1 MKTRK
6 LYFILFFISLLSS
19 SCDVPKTQ
27 GTDWEFNDQW
37 YKDGWDIVKKN
48 EFQRYITDST
58 NLTGLV
64 IAHRGKMVHA
74 YGDIQDNSY
83 IASCR
88 KSVLAMIYGKYVM
101 NGQIDLDKTLEDL
114 EIDDVT
120 KLLPAE
126 KKARVRD
133 LISARSGVF
142 LVGSNAGD
150 LREFA
155 PERGSVNPGDYWLY
169 SNWDFNLAGYIFE
182 KETGKNIYDEVE
194 KQLAIP
200 LEMQDWDRSL
210 QQKSGDTTISR
221 YLAYHMWFSTRDLA
235 RIGQLMLNRG
245 MWNGEQIISEEW
257 IQEITSQVTSSE
269 EINTNLPIMAEM
281 DYDKGYGYMWWLWE
295 NVPHANLEGAY
306 SAQGAWGQ
314 SITVYPEMD
323 VVLAFKTNSIYR
335 RGNSNDK
342 LNRLILKIA
351 RMYDA
356 EKGAITGRLYESFK
370 DKTIEEAIGDF
381 HETRKEYPD
390 LDLEYFMNTLGYEFL
405 VNEDY
410 QKALAVLK
418 LNVDEH
424 PESWNVYDSLAEG
437 YERTGDIR
445 NAIKYYERSLEIN
458 PGNSHGKERLKN
470 LRSKYLTV

>member
-1 MKTRK
+1 MKINK
-6 LYFILFFISLLSS
+6 LYFIPFLFPLLTIR
-19 SCDVPKTQ
+19 CDVQEPQ
-27 GTDWEFNDQW
+27 ATDWEFNDQW

-48 EFQRYITDST
+48 EFQRYIVDST

-64 IAHRGKMVHA
+64 IAHRGKLVHA

-101 NGQIDLDKTLEDL
+101 NGQIDLNKTLEDL
-114 EIDDVT
+114 EIDDAT
-120 KLLPAE
+120 KLLPLE

-155 PERGSVNPGDYWLY
+155 PERGSVNSGDYWLY
-169 SNWDFNLAGYIFE
+169 SNWDFNLAGFIFE

-210 QQKSGDTTISR
+210 QQKSGDTTISK

-245 MWNGEQIISEEW
+245 MWNGKQVISEEW
-257 IQEITSQVTSSE
+257 IHEITSQVTSSD

-281 DYDKGYGYMWWLWE
+281 EYNKGYGYMWWLWE
-295 NVPHANLEGAY
+295 NVPHPNLEGAY

-314 SITVYPEMD
+314 SITVYPEME
-323 VVLAFKTNSIYR
+323 VVLAYKTNSIYR
-335 RGNSNDK
+335 RANDNAR
-342 LNRLILKIA
+342 LNELVVKVA

-356 EKGAITGRLYESFK
+356 EKGAVIGELYESFQGK
-370 DKTIEEAIGDF
+370 SIEEAIGDF
-381 HETRKEYPD
+381 HEMRNNNPD
-390 LDLEYFMNTLGYEFL
+390 MDLEEFLNTLGYEFL

-410 QKALAVLK
+410 DKALAVLK

-437 YERTGDIR
+437 YERSGDIR
-445 NAIKYYERSLEIN
+445 NAVKYYERSLEIN

-470 LRSKYLTV
+470 LRSKYMTV